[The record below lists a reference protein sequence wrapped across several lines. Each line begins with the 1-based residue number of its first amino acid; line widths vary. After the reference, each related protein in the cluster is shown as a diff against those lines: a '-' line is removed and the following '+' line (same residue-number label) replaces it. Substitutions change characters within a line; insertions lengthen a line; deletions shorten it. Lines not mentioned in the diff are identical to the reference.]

1 MRASRRIM
9 LHTPSPVW
17 GEIYWE
23 DDLAVV
29 IQKDLNSKEQHAP
42 SYHRIVSQNAISQW
56 NWETSSWYILFRQ
69 FDEMYHC
76 LMIKSRRLR
85 KINPNQAHPLPCSM
99 YPTYPSPGTKR
110 ILLQQNKTDDKQPRQ
125 TLALIING
133 NCGGNSYISAQLILL
148 YFAPFLEKVLDVQW
162 LLQWM
167 VWPLLATD
175 ISRQSAP
182 QRKAAWK
189 RIFSLIS
196 FSAERFFFVV

>member
-1 MRASRRIM
+1 MQSANGTERQLR
-9 LHTPSPVW
+9 
-17 GEIYWE
+17 
-23 DDLAVV
+23 D
-29 IQKDLNSKEQHAP
+29 
-42 SYHRIVSQNAISQW
+42 
-56 NWETSSWYILFRQ
+56 ILFRQ

-85 KINPNQAHPLPCSM
+85 KINPNQVHPLPCSM

-175 ISRQSAP
+175 IQT
-182 QRKAAWK
+182 K
-189 RIFSLIS
+189 R
-196 FSAERFFFVV
+196 SAESCLETNFYFPNFFLGGEIFLCRLMIWRPVTEPFAISQIQMF

>member
-1 MRASRRIM
+1 MRGRSCRCNTKRLKLQRTTCPLI
-9 LHTPSPVW
+9 SPHSFTNMQSAN
-17 GEIYWE
+17 GTERHLR
-23 DDLAVV
+23 D
-29 IQKDLNSKEQHAP
+29 
-42 SYHRIVSQNAISQW
+42 
-56 NWETSSWYILFRQ
+56 ILFRK
-69 FDEMYHC
+69 FDKMYHC

-85 KINPNQAHPLPCSM
+85 KINPNQVHPLPCSM

>member
-1 MRASRRIM
+1 
-9 LHTPSPVW
+9 
-17 GEIYWE
+17 
-23 DDLAVV
+23 
-29 IQKDLNSKEQHAP
+29 
-42 SYHRIVSQNAISQW
+42 
-56 NWETSSWYILFRQ
+56 
-69 FDEMYHC
+69 MYHC

-85 KINPNQAHPLPCSM
+85 KINPNQVHPLPCSM

-175 ISRQSAP
+175 TQTKRSAESCLETD
-182 QRKAAWK
+182 
-189 RIFSLIS
+189 FSLIS
-196 FSAERFFFVV
+196 FSAERFFFVVL